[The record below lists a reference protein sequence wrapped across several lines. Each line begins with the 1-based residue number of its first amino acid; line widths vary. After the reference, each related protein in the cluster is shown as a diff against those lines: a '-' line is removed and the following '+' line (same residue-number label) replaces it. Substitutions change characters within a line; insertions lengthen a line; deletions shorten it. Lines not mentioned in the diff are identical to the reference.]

1 MITNQNRKLARSTA
15 LIAGAAL
22 TLTTLSGCL
31 VSSHS
36 SEKETGTRI
45 GSTTINQIEPGSTT
59 KNWVLSAL
67 GEPTTKSTFT
77 PEDADRAGEIWV
89 YEYEKVRSS
98 SGAIFLIFGG
108 SSKKTTNLTH
118 HVEFIDNVVNRVWSD

>member
-1 MITNQNRKLARSTA
+1 MITNQSRNFAGPMAFVVGTAWMLSTM
-15 LIAGAAL
+15 
-22 TLTTLSGCL
+22 SGCL

-36 SEKETGTRI
+36 SERETGTRI
-45 GSTTINQIEPGSTT
+45 GATTMNQIEPGSTT

-67 GEPTTKSTFT
+67 GEPTTKSVFT
-77 PEDADRAGEIWV
+77 PEDADRLGEIWV

-98 SGAIFLIFGG
+98 SGAVFLIFGG
-108 SSKKTTNLTH
+108 SSKKTTNQTH